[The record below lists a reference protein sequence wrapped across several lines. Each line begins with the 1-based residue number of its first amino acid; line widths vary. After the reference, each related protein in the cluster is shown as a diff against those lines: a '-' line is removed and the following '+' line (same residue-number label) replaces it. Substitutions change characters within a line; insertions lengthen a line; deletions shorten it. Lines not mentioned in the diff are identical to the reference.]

1 MVDKDAG
8 ALYVPEN
15 YGELVLPTGRGFD
28 PVAHGYKRV
37 LPKEGSANVGV
48 WDPSN
53 EHGSRI
59 DKLHPNQFGRMV
71 HNVTHAVKTASKED
85 VMAGMDW
92 YKRAHDFATEIGD
105 GDVRRGAGAIA
116 ILSAQVGWNENQRMA
131 RQLRDTGTAS
141 GGFVTKRQVQQAR
154 EVLEG
159 AALPEHH
166 LPMDRKT
173 GNFFRNIVNP
183 DDPESVTI
191 DRHAHDITVGR
202 VLGSADRGLQT
213 VTRYNTFVNAHRQA
227 AGNLGVLP
235 NQAQAIGWV
244 NWRRQ
249 RGIVD

>member
-1 MVDKDAG
+1 MAKNSGD
-8 ALYVPEN
+8 LYVPEN
-15 YGELVLPTGRGFD
+15 AGELILPTGRTFE

-37 LPKEGSANVGV
+37 LPKAGSKNVGA
-48 WDPSN
+48 WDPN
-53 EHGSRI
+53 NDLGARM
-59 DKLHPNQFGRMV
+59 DKLHPNQFSRMV
-71 HNVTHAVKTASKED
+71 HNVTHAVKTASPED
-85 VMAGMDW
+85 VKSGMDW
-92 YKRAHDFATEIGD
+92 YKRAHDFATEIGN

-116 ILSAQVGWNENQRMA
+116 ILSAPVGWNDNQRMA

-141 GGFVTKRQVQQAR
+141 GGFVTGRQVRQAR

-159 AALPEHH
+159 SVDPEQH

-183 DDPESVTI
+183 DDARSVTI

-202 VLGSADRGLQT
+202 VLGSEDRGLQT
-213 VTRYNTFVNAHRQA
+213 PTRYNTFVQAHLNA
-227 AGNLGVLP
+227 AGHLGILP
-235 NQAQAIGWV
+235 HQAQAIGWV